1 MVIASDYQE
10 TDFGIFP
17 KDWSIKYI
25 PEIILK
31 RDGIKIGPFGSQLKR
46 ELLTNDGYKVYGQ
59 ENVYEKNMTTGN
71 RYINKEHFERLKG
84 CELKSGDF
92 IISMMGTIGK
102 TMIVPEPIQ
111 EGIMDSHLLRL
122 RLNQD
127 IIYPPLLQHYFSSTI
142 LLNQISQL
150 SVGGI
155 MDGLSSKIIK
165 NVHIHLP
172 PTKSEQTTIATALS
186 NAGTLI
192 SSLEKLI
199 EKKRAIKHGAMQQLL
214 NPKDG
219 WMMTKLGEIASIQ
232 RGASPRPIDSP
243 IWFDESSKVGWVR
256 ISDVT
261 KSVKYLFETAQKLS
275 EEGIKNSRYVQAGE
289 LIMSI
294 CATIGRPIL
303 TAIDV
308 CIHDGFVVFYKP
320 MVDKEF
326 LYYSLTYIEEE
337 WAKTGQTG
345 SQMNLNTDIIQ
356 TRTLAFPKEIRE
368 QRLIV
373 ETLSDMDDEI
383 LVLNQKL
390 SKYKMLKQGMMQE
403 LLTGKTRLI

>member
-1 MVIASDYQE
+1 
-10 TDFGIFP
+10 
-17 KDWSIKYI
+17 
-25 PEIILK
+25 
-31 RDGIKIGPFGSQLKR
+31 
-46 ELLTNDGYKVYGQ
+46 
-59 ENVYEKNMTTGN
+59 
-71 RYINKEHFERLKG
+71 
-84 CELKSGDF
+84 
-92 IISMMGTIGK
+92 
-102 TMIVPEPIQ
+102 
-111 EGIMDSHLLRL
+111 
-122 RLNQD
+122 
-127 IIYPPLLQHYFSSTI
+127 
-142 LLNQISQL
+142 
-150 SVGGI
+150 
-155 MDGLSSKIIK
+155 
-165 NVHIHLP
+165 
-172 PTKSEQTTIATALS
+172 
-186 NAGTLI
+186 
-192 SSLEKLI
+192 
-199 EKKRAIKHGAMQQLL
+199 MQQLL